1 MILVICR
8 SLRHTAEP
16 RSLNGGPVAF
26 VLREVLQCSGHSGI
40 KQPSVAGPRRSA
52 APGEDARPPMNL
64 VLDALIGLRN
74 LLHGNLIFGVGALL
88 LAGFVGGKLAT
99 RLKLPTISGYIVAGL
114 LLGPSVLNVVPDHIV
129 ESLAPVP
136 HIALG
141 LIAITIGSEFR
152 IAKLRKTGRNIV
164 IITLVQLL
172 VTFAAVW
179 TALVAFGAPPEMAI
193 LLGAIASATAPAATV
208 AIATEL
214 RARGPLVSTL
224 FGVVALDDAFA
235 ITLFG
240 FVMAFAA
247 SMVGGATG
255 SPAAMILHPLQEI
268 VISVAIGAVVGYLV
282 HRLVLNR
289 KSNNEIIVIVLG
301 FVLLVSGVTISIG
314 VSALIANMVMGFVLV
329 NLSAKNSR
337 VMRILEP
344 LSPPIYAAFFALAGT
359 ELDIRTLAQ
368 TGVLGAAYL
377 LARAVG
383 KYGGAYLGA
392 TLARD
397 SAATRKYLGLALLPQ
412 AGVAIG
418 LILVLQDTPAFMELP
433 YMAKMVNIVLASI
446 LVNEVIGPP
455 LTKLAL
461 VNSGSTKRR
470 ATRAAEGKNTT

>member
-1 MILVICR
+1 MKL
-8 SLRHTAEP
+8 
-16 RSLNGGPVAF
+16 AF
-26 VLREVLQCSGHSGI
+26 E
-40 KQPSVAGPRRSA
+40 
-52 APGEDARPPMNL
+52 
-64 VLDALIGLRN
+64 ALIGLRD
-74 LLHGNLIFGVGALL
+74 LLHNNLIFGVGALL
-88 LAGFVGGKLAT
+88 LAGFIGGKLAT

-152 IAKLRKTGRNIV
+152 IAKLKKTGRNIV
-164 IITLVQLL
+164 IITTVQLL
-172 VTFAAVW
+172 ATFAAVSL
-179 TALVAFGAPPEMAI
+179 ALVAFGAPPAMAI

-214 RARGPLVSTL
+214 RARGHLVSTL

-247 SMVGGATG
+247 TMVGGATG
-255 SPAAMILHPLQEI
+255 SPASMVLHPLREI
-268 VISVAIGAVVGYLV
+268 VISVAIGVAVGYLV

-301 FVLLVSGVTISIG
+301 FVLLVSGVTVSIG
-314 VSALIANMVMGFVLV
+314 VSALIANMMMGFVLV

-368 TGVLGAAYL
+368 TGVLGAVYL
-377 LARAVG
+377 LSRAAG
-383 KYGGAYLGA
+383 KYGGAYVGA
-392 TLARD
+392 TAARD
-397 SAATRKYLGLALLPQ
+397 SSSTRRYLGLALLPQ

-418 LILVLQDTPAFMELP
+418 LILVLQDTPAFMGLP
-433 YMAKMVNIVLASI
+433 YMSEMVNIVLASI

-461 VNSGSTKRR
+461 VRSGSTRR
-470 ATRAAEGKNTT
+470 RSTRTAEGTRTP

>member
-1 MILVICR
+1 M
-8 SLRHTAEP
+8 
-16 RSLNGGPVAF
+16 
-26 VLREVLQCSGHSGI
+26 
-40 KQPSVAGPRRSA
+40 
-52 APGEDARPPMNL
+52 DL
-64 VLDALIGLRN
+64 VLEALIGLRN
-74 LLHGNLIFGVGALL
+74 LLHNNLIFGVGALL

-99 RLKLPTISGYIVAGL
+99 LLKLPTISGYIVAGL

-164 IITLVQLL
+164 IITATQLV
-172 VTFAAVW
+172 VTFVAVSAALR
-179 TALVAFGAPPEMAI
+179 ALGAPPPMAL

-214 RARGPLVSTL
+214 RARGHLVSTL

-247 SMVGGATG
+247 SMVGGAAG
-255 SPAAMILHPLQEI
+255 SPAAMIIHPLQEI
-268 VISVAIGAVVGYLV
+268 AISIALGVAVGYLV

-301 FVLLVSGVTISIG
+301 FVLLVSGVAVSIG
-314 VSALIANMVMGFVLV
+314 VSALIANMMMGFVLV

-359 ELDIRTLAQ
+359 ELDVRTLAQ
-368 TGVLGAAYL
+368 TGALGGAYL

-392 TLARD
+392 GLARD
-397 SAATRKYLGLALLPQ
+397 SAATRRYLGLALLPQ

-433 YMAKMVNIVLASI
+433 YMRQMVNIVLASI

-455 LTKLAL
+455 LTKIAL
-461 VNSGSTKRR
+461 VRSGSTRR
-470 ATRAAEGKNTT
+470 RGARTSEGERTR

>member
-1 MILVICR
+1 MTLALEALV
-8 SLRHTAEP
+8 
-16 RSLNGGPVAF
+16 
-26 VLREVLQCSGHSGI
+26 
-40 KQPSVAGPRRSA
+40 
-52 APGEDARPPMNL
+52 
-64 VLDALIGLRN
+64 GLRD
-74 LLHGNLIFGVGALL
+74 LLHNNLIFGVGALL
-88 LAGFVGGKLAT
+88 LAGFVGGKLAA
-99 RLKLPTISGYIVAGL
+99 RLRLPTISGYIVAGL
-114 LLGPSVLNVVPDHIV
+114 VLGPSVLNVVPDHIV
-129 ESLAPVP
+129 ESLAPIP

-164 IITLVQLL
+164 IITTVQLF

-179 TALVAFGAPPEMAI
+179 AALSALGAPPAMAL

-214 RARGPLVSTL
+214 RARGHLVSTL

-247 SMVGGATG
+247 SMVGGGG
-255 SPAAMILHPLQEI
+255 SPTTMILHPLQEI
-268 VISVAIGAVVGYLV
+268 AISVAIGVSVGYLV

-301 FVLLVSGVTISIG
+301 FVLLVSGVTVSIG
-314 VSALIANMVMGFVLV
+314 VSALIANMMMGFVLV
-329 NLSAKNSR
+329 NLSAKNTR

-359 ELDIRTLAQ
+359 ELDVRTLAQ

-377 LARAVG
+377 LARAAG

-392 TLARD
+392 SLARD
-397 SAATRKYLGLALLPQ
+397 TAPTRKYLGLALLPQ

-418 LILVLQDTPAFMELP
+418 LILVLQDTPAFTGLP
-433 YMAKMVNIVLASI
+433 YIGKMVNIVLASI

-461 VNSGSTKRR
+461 VRSGSTKRKSAR
-470 ATRAAEGKNTT
+470 STGRERQQ